1 MHTFGHRMPAVA
13 DNARNRGRYPN
24 AYGLSQDPA
33 ESKYDCDVAKR
44 SYIDLLR
51 EYDARQLAAFVGV
64 QPIE

>member
-1 MHTFGHRMPAVA
+1 MPAVA

-33 ESKYDCDVAKR
+33 ESQYDCDVAKR

-51 EYDARQLAAFVGV
+51 EYDAHCDARQLAAFVGV
-64 QPIE
+64 QSIE